1 MTYKFRFESMC
12 MKNIVKQY
20 IWNRGVP
27 RFQMGFEP
35 GSSKSS
41 VVDCTTELSSAQS
54 KLRRRGQ
61 KGSCVLLSYICSCR
75 QLLRLGSEGKHWEGT
90 PCQCSGD
97 LAHSGG
103 HVPVSDC
110 CLPRA
115 GIEPGSPASWVVD
128 STVAAHS
135 KQPVRCLK
143 GESDPPGFFHLSIC
157 ALSLSL
163 PYSIINCD
171 SKPLSRGLSL
181 ANQLF

>member
-1 MTYKFRFESMC
+1 MRSRSRWEGLALLKRLWLDGRSRKQQPTVMHCCQTPVTPPPCFRAE
-12 MKNIVKQY
+12 
-20 IWNRGVP
+20 VP
-27 RFQMGFEP
+27 CPHCSFATFAP
-35 GSSKSS
+35 
-41 VVDCTTELSSAQS
+41 VDSFSGLVAKVSI
-54 KLRRRGQ
+54 G
-61 KGSCVLLSYICSCR
+61 
-75 QLLRLGSEGKHWEGT
+75 EGT

-97 LAHSGG
+97 LAHSSG

-157 ALSLSL
+157 ALFDNKLRFKTTVTRFKPSK
-163 PYSIINCD
+163 SIIL
-171 SKPLSRGLSL
+171 KKWL
-181 ANQLF
+181 